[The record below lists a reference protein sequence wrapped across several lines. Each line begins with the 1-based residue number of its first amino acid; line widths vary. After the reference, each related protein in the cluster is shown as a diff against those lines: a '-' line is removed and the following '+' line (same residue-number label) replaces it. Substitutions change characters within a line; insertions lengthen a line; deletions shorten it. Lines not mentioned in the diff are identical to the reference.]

1 MGDAP
6 GELAQ
11 REQQIAKGKALF
23 SRSCEFVRTVVK
35 MEDLPASGPVEV
47 AFAGRSNVGK
57 SSLLNALTGRRSL
70 ARTSNTPGRTQALNF
85 FALGTA
91 LTLVDMPGYG
101 YARVSRTKV
110 EAWTDLVFDYLRG
123 RARLARTF
131 LLVDARHGLKDN
143 DIEALGLLDAAA
155 VSYQVVLT
163 KTDKIKATELDAL
176 TAQTAGILAARP
188 AAHPTIIVTSARK
201 NRGIDVLRAA
211 ISDLVND

>member
-1 MGDAP
+1 MEPEFSD
-6 GELAQ
+6 
-11 REQQIAKGKALF
+11 QQIARGTTLF
-23 SRSCEFVRTVVK
+23 AGGCDFVKTVVK
-35 MEDLPASGPVEV
+35 MADLPAPGPVEV

-85 FALGTA
+85 FALGEA
-91 LTLVDMPGYG
+91 LYLVDMPGYG

-143 DIEALGLLDAAA
+143 DLEALGLLDDAA

-163 KTDKIKATELDAL
+163 KVDKIKAGELETL
-176 TAQTAGILAARP
+176 IAQTTAKLATHP
-188 AAHPTIIVTSARK
+188 AAHPTIIATSARK
-201 NRGIDVLRAA
+201 SRGIDVLRASIA
-211 ISDLVND
+211 GLTVD